1 MQKNLLI
8 STLSSILFNTAI
20 AGLLTVIG
28 FGENFWINFI
38 FSQCIGFSIYAINAT
53 VICHIGDKRRRL
65 WVLGLTFPGSV
76 MLGVTLG
83 AWITGAGDWSDPRA
97 WIAVVIGLFFG
108 GIGGIT
114 YFLSLRIE
122 KLDAEVKQRRM
133 NEIESEKR
141 QLEAHL
147 KLLQAQIEPHFLF
160 NTLANVSSLIE
171 TEPALS
177 RQLLERLIDW
187 LRIALARARSDNTTM
202 GDELDM
208 LENYL
213 QILKIRF
220 GDRLNW
226 KTNVSEEVRHASFPP
241 MLLQPLVENAIRHG
255 IEPKLGGGRLTISAE
270 NDEKKVTVR
279 VHDDGAGF
287 NAEGK
292 PGAGLENVRARLR
305 ALYGMEGNL
314 MLESNV
320 EGGLTVTLEIPRCAP

>member
-1 MQKNLLI
+1 MQKNLFI

-83 AWITGAGDWSDPRA
+83 AWITGAGDWSSPQA

-122 KLDAEVKQRRM
+122 KLDAEVKQRRL

-177 RQLLERLIDW
+177 RHLLERLIDW